1 MFKYSNKSGNNDTG
15 YLEFYVVSRR
25 VAAILGL
32 LYGKD
37 GGSMLFHYVG
47 NY

>member
-15 YLEFYVVSRR
+15 YLGSYVVSRR
-25 VAAILGL
+25 VAALLEL